1 MWLYGDW
8 WSKICDEKPGK
19 CLTLQGGR
27 MEWKTVSYGLKRNC
41 LKDLA
46 SFAGKDMQGQCL

>member
-1 MWLYGDW
+1 MWLYGHW
-8 WSKICDEKPGK
+8 WSKICDENPGK
-19 CLTLQGGR
+19 CLILQGGR

-46 SFAGKDMQGQCL
+46 SFAGKDMHGQCL

>member
-27 MEWKTVSYGLKRNC
+27 MERKSVSYGLKRNC
-41 LKDLA
+41 LKDLT